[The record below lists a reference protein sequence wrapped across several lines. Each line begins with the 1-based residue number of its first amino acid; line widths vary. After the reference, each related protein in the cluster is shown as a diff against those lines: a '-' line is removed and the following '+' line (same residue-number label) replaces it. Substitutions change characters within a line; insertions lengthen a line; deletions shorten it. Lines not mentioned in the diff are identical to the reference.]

1 MDEIQKKLDL
11 SVKKNSESDK
21 IVCQI
26 SNAYTN
32 ATKFKYADIINKYA
46 NTAAQRNKH

>member
-1 MDEIQKKLDL
+1 MDEKQKKLDL
-11 SVKKNSESDK
+11 SVKKNFESDK

-46 NTAAQRNKH
+46 DTGAQRN